1 MKEQVVGERED
12 QRLRTEGLNFFAAV
26 MAGQSHEVTNVLNII
41 HEFAGLQGDILRG
54 EEQGRPMD
62 IQKLKQVTERIQNQ
76 VRRGETIVRCMN
88 QFAHSADC
96 PVTVFDLK
104 EALEQITYLM
114 LRSANLGKTALDQ
127 KFPEDSIPLET
138 SPFGFKQAVF
148 ICIEIALAAS
158 TEKRHVTVSYR
169 VSDRGAEIATE
180 SEDPICPGPS
190 VTEKQAFLSLLM
202 QELGGE
208 FVAPSAEV
216 ESRRLVLFFPR
227 PAAVG
232 DASVTVPQDLA
243 ATENF
248 HAS

>member
-96 PVTVFDLK
+96 PV
-104 EALEQITYLM
+104 TYLM